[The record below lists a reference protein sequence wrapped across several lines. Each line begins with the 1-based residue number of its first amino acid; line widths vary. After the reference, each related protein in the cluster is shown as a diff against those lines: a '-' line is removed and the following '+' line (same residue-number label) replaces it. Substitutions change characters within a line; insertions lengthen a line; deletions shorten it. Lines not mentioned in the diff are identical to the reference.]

1 MVLAE
6 CAQSESGVV
15 RKLDR
20 LRSAKI
26 AIWKKSPANTQEG
39 AAFSQKLK
47 SKSVQTKKFISVG
60 SETRIASFHYQS
72 SLGVIGRE

>member
-6 CAQSESGVV
+6 CAQPESDAV
-15 RKLDR
+15 RKLSRFR
-20 LRSAKI
+20 LAKL
-26 AIWKKSPANTQEG
+26 AIWKLRANIREG
-39 AAFSQKLK
+39 ATFSQKLK
-47 SKSVQTKKFISVG
+47 SKSVQTKKFVSVG